1 MVGRPR
7 LMGRLRKTAIAGA
20 MGVMLVVPA
29 PAFAGSTAQDA
40 YDIPGGS
47 IEEAIPPPPTPPPP
61 TPPPP
66 HKPPPQAITQAR
78 GGSLPFTGLDLGL
91 MVGAGAM
98 LLALGLG
105 MRRLSRP
112 SRESA

>member
-7 LMGRLRKTAIAGA
+7 LMGRLRKTAIVGA
-20 MGVMLVVPA
+20 MGVMLIVPA

-40 YDIPGGS
+40 YDTPGGS

-61 TPPPP
+61 TPPPD
-66 HKPPPQAITQAR
+66 KPPPQAITEAR

-91 MVGAGAM
+91 MVGAGGV
-98 LLALGLG
+98 LLVMGLG

>member
-7 LMGRLRKTAIAGA
+7 LMARLRNFAIAAVMGA
-20 MGVMLVVPA
+20 ALMLPA
-29 PAFAGSTAQDA
+29 SAFAQGTPAQDA
-40 YDIPGGS
+40 YDTPAGS
-47 IEEAIPPPPTPPPP
+47 IEEALPPPPPPPPTPPPDR
-61 TPPPP
+61 PPPP
-66 HKPPPQAITQAR
+66 TITEAK

-91 MVGAGAM
+91 MVGAGGV

-112 SRESA
+112 SSETA

>member
-7 LMGRLRKTAIAGA
+7 VMARLRKFAIAAVMGA
-20 MGVMLVVPA
+20 ALMLPASAFAQA
-29 PAFAGSTAQDA
+29 PATDG
-40 YDIPGGS
+40 YDTPAGS

-66 HKPPPQAITQAR
+66 HDPPPPTITEAK

-91 MVGAGAM
+91 MVAAGGV
-98 LLALGLG
+98 LLAVGLG

-112 SRESA
+112 SSETA

>member
-7 LMGRLRKTAIAGA
+7 LMGRLRKIAIAAVMGA
-20 MGVMLVVPA
+20 ALMLPA
-29 PAFAGSTAQDA
+29 SAFAQGTPAQDA
-40 YDIPGGS
+40 YDTPAGS
-47 IEEAIPPPPTPPPP
+47 IEEATPPPPSIPPPPRHDPPPP
-61 TPPPP
+61 T
-66 HKPPPQAITQAR
+66 ITEAK

-91 MVGAGAM
+91 MVGAGGM

-112 SRESA
+112 SRETA